1 MDHLK
6 ILKRSWDIMWR
17 YRALWFFGIIIAI
30 ATAGGTSGGG
40 GNTGFQFSP
49 KNNGTS
55 MQPFQFD
62 PGTANSFEEGF
73 REFGRIFS
81 EGIPNAVGTTLAVII
96 IGFICVMVL
105 LAIVFA
111 ILRYI
116 SQTALIRMVDE
127 YEETE
132 ERRTI
137 GQGFRLGW
145 SRASWRI
152 FLINLVID
160 IPTAIV
166 FLLLFAIS
174 GSPLL
179 LWFTRNNVA
188 GILGTV
194 AAVGLFFLVILVV
207 ILVSTSLRVLKQF
220 FYRTCALENLG
231 VFEAISA
238 GYRIVRQNLKD
249 TALMWLILLGIRIA
263 YTIGTLIIG
272 FILLFPAL
280 LFGGGIGLLFGGLG
294 ALFGEGALPWILGFV
309 TGLPIFILVFV
320 LPLTF
325 LSGLKEVYIN
335 NAWTLAYREMKPL
348 VEADLLPEERFED
361 KSLDEGVAQ
370 EEEDVQEEE
379 EQGQTDV
386 SSEEETGD

>member
-6 ILKRSWDIMWR
+6 ILKRSWNIMWR

-30 ATAGGTSGGG
+30 ATAGRNAGNG
-40 GNTGFQFSP
+40 GNSGIQFSP
-49 KNNGTS
+49 SYNQNT
-55 MQPFQFD
+55 MHPFQFD
-62 PGTANSFEEGF
+62 PGTADGWEKGF
-73 REFGRIFS
+73 QEFGRLFS
-81 EGIPNAVGTTLAVII
+81 QGIPNAVGTTLIVFVIA
-96 IGFICVMVL
+96 FICVMFL
-105 LAIVFA
+105 LAIGFA

-194 AAVGLFFLVILVV
+194 AAVGLFFVVILVV
-207 ILVSTSLRVLKQF
+207 ILVGTSLRVLKQF
-220 FYRTCALENLG
+220 FYRACALENLG

-238 GYRIVRQNLKD
+238 GVRIVRRNLKD
-249 TALMWLILLGIRIA
+249 TALMWLILLGIQIV
-263 YTIGTLIIG
+263 YTIGIAIG
-272 FILLFPAL
+272 AFILLFPAL

-294 ALFGEGALPWILGFV
+294 ALFGEGALPWILGLV
-309 TGLPIFILVFV
+309 TGLPVFILVFV

-325 LSGLKEVYIN
+325 LNGLKVVYIN
-335 NAWTLAYREMKPL
+335 NAWTLTYREMKPL
-348 VEADLLPEERFED
+348 ADADLLPEE
-361 KSLDEGVAQ
+361 AQ
-370 EEEDVQEEE
+370 VKEETPAAEEVQEEE
-379 EQGQTDV
+379 VRDQTDDH
-386 SSEEETGD
+386 SDEEPGD